1 MDKRRRAGS
10 EAACKN
16 DHLDDQ
22 EGDDYDYESYD
33 DDSDYECN
41 ADDNDQPVCPR

>member
-16 DHLDDQ
+16 DYLDDQ
-22 EGDDYDYESYD
+22 EGDDYEAYD
-33 DDSDYECN
+33 DDSDYECY
-41 ADDNDQPVCPR
+41 ADDNDEPVSPR

>member
-22 EGDDYDYESYD
+22 EGDDYESYD
-33 DDSDYECN
+33 DDSDYECY
-41 ADDNDQPVCPR
+41 ADDNDEPVSPR

>member
-16 DHLDDQ
+16 DQ
-22 EGDDYDYESYD
+22 EGDDYDYESCD
-33 DDSDYECN
+33 DDSDYECY
-41 ADDNDQPVCPR
+41 ADDNDEPVSPR

>member
-16 DHLDDQ
+16 DYLDDQ
-22 EGDDYDYESYD
+22 EGDDYESYD
-33 DDSDYECN
+33 DDSDYECY
-41 ADDNDQPVCPR
+41 ADDNDEPVSPR